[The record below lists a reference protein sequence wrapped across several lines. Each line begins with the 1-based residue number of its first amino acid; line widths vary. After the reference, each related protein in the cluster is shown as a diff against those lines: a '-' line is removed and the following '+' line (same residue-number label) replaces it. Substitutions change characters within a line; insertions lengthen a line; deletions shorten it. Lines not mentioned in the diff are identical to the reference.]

1 MEFLKLAEGGGHFY
15 NNNKM
20 HFPLR
25 FINKKLETLRDIF
38 ISKKQC
44 TFCYIFISKIYR
56 IVYYDTKL

>member
-38 ISKKQC
+38 ISK
-44 TFCYIFISKIYR
+44 IYR